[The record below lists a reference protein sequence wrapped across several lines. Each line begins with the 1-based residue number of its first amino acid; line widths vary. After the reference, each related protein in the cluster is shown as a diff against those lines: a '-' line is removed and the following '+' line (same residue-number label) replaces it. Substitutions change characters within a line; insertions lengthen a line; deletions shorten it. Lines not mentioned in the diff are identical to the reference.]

1 MISFM
6 TRMELPAYPG
16 LSEQELLDLRRSLDE
31 IETIG
36 MNSEIEE
43 ATIQIRRSKTLK
55 LPDAIIAA
63 TAIVLGSPLVSNDRA
78 FRNIAGLEVE
88 SF

>member
-1 MISFM
+1 
-6 TRMELPAYPG
+6 
-16 LSEQELLDLRRSLDE
+16 
-31 IETIG
+31 
-36 MNSEIEE
+36 MNSEIED
-43 ATIQIRRSKTLK
+43 ATIQIRRSKALK